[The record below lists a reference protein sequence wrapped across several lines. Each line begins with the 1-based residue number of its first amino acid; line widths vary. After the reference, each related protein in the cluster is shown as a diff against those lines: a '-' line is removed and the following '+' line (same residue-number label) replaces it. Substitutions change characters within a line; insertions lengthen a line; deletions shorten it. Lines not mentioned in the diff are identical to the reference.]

1 MDDDAV
7 LTLTSAGYLMQHYQ
21 GNACV
26 APFYNMSETDIYSGS
41 KTMYVGAAIMRNFYF
56 TIYYDDE
63 EIAFMT
69 SANAPNTT
77 SVADYND
84 GDGDDDTNV
93 TTIVLSTLGVALIG
107 GLFAV
112 WMYCRAKKA
121 QQANNASEVGEENAD
136 VTSAL
141 YKNEPQESTYGTPV
155 NELY

>member
-7 LTLTSAGYLMQHYQ
+7 LTLTSAGYLMSHYQ

-41 KTMYVGAAIMRNFYF
+41 NTMYVGAAIMRNFYF

-77 SVADYND
+77 TVADYSD
-84 GDGDDDTNV
+84 GESGSNV
-93 TTIVLSTLGVALIG
+93 VWIVVLVVSVLILC
-107 GLFAV
+107 LFAIWAV
-112 WMYCRAKKA
+112 YKWKTAAK
-121 QQANNASEVGEENAD
+121 ANIASEVVEENAD
-136 VTSAL
+136 VTAAL
-141 YKNEPQESTYGTPV
+141 YKNEGQEAAFGTPINESTI
-155 NELY
+155 